1 MDLLKY
7 LEPMKNLTE
16 RFSNLAF
23 WRGVRK
29 LRDEV
34 VNAFEYVDSWG
45 THLESL
51 LPCGD
56 YIQSNSLILS
66 EDEYQASAFSY
77 IVSVLNTNAADN
89 TLTILPMLSLSYSPL
104 RINMST
110 EKGSILIGKHIDAVQ
125 VEYLSKTNFIL
136 NFVFPNGSFQPF
148 FSNGNKVNGYSI
160 AKSSVASNTYKIA
173 SSDLSNYENATLQ
186 SVTVYYH

>member
-7 LEPMKNLTE
+7 LEPMKNLSE

-45 THLESL
+45 THIESL
-51 LPCGD
+51 LPSGG
-56 YIQSNSLILS
+56 YTQSNSLILS
-66 EDEYQASAFSY
+66 ENEYQASVFSY
-77 IVSVLNTNAADN
+77 SVLVLNTNVSDN

-110 EKGSILIGKHIDAVQ
+110 DKGSALIGKHIDAVQ
-125 VEYLSKTNFIL
+125 VNYLSQTNFL
-136 NFVFPNGSFQPF
+136 LSFVLPNGFFETF
-148 FSNGNKVNGYSI
+148 FSNAIKVNGYAI
-160 AKSSVASNTYKIA
+160 TKSSVASNIYKIA
-173 SSDLSNYENATLQ
+173 STDLSKYENATLQ

>member
-7 LEPMKNLTE
+7 LEPMKNLPE

-66 EDEYQASAFSY
+66 ENEYQASAFSY
-77 IVSVLNTNAADN
+77 SLSVLNTNEADN
-89 TLTILPMLSLSYSPL
+89 TLTILPMLSISYSPL

-125 VEYLSKTNFIL
+125 VRYLSKTNFIL
-136 NFVFPNGSFQPF
+136 TFVLPNGSFQPF
-148 FSNGNKVNGYSI
+148 FSNGNKVNGYLI
-160 AKSSVASNTYKIA
+160 AKSSAASNTYKIA
-173 SSDLSNYENATLQ
+173 SSVLSDYENATLQ
-186 SVTVYYH
+186 DVIVYYH

>member
-7 LEPMKNLTE
+7 LEPMKNLPE

-23 WRGVRK
+23 WHGVRK

-34 VNAFEYVDSWG
+34 VNAFEYVDNWG
-45 THLESL
+45 THIESL
-51 LPCGD
+51 LPDGK

-77 IVSVLNTNAADN
+77 SLSVLNTNEADN
-89 TLTILPMLSLSYSPL
+89 TLTILPLLSLQYGPL

-110 EKGSILIGKHIDAVQ
+110 NKGSILIGKHIDAVQ
-125 VEYLSKTNFIL
+125 VKYLSKTNFIL
-136 NFVFPNGSFQPF
+136 NFVLPNGSFQPF
-148 FSNGNKVNGYSI
+148 FSNGVKVNGYLI
-160 AKSSVASNTYKIA
+160 AQSCAVSNTYKII
-173 SSDLSNYENATLQ
+173 STDLSKYENATLQ

>member
-7 LEPMKNLTE
+7 METMKNIPV

-23 WRGVRK
+23 WHGVRR

-34 VNAFEYVDSWG
+34 VNAFEYVNIWG
-45 THLESL
+45 TYIESR
-51 LPCGD
+51 LPGRG

-66 EDEYQASAFSY
+66 EDEYAASAFSY
-77 IVSVLNTNAADN
+77 SISVLNTNSTDN
-89 TLTILPMLSLSYSPL
+89 TLTILPLLSLQYSPL

-110 EKGSILIGKHIDAVQ
+110 EKGSVLIGKHIDAVQ
-125 VEYLSKTNFIL
+125 VKYLSKTNFIL
-136 NFVFPNGSFQPF
+136 SFVLPNGSFQPF
-148 FSNGNKVNGYSI
+148 FSNGIKVNGYSI
-160 AKSSVASNTYKIA
+160 PQSCAVSNTYKIA
-173 SSDLSNYENATLQ
+173 STELSKYENATLQ

>member
-7 LEPMKNLTE
+7 LEPMKNLPE

-56 YIQSNSLILS
+56 YIRSNSLILS
-66 EDEYQASAFSY
+66 EYEYQASAFSY
-77 IVSVLNTNAADN
+77 SLTVLNTNEADN

-125 VEYLSKTNFIL
+125 VKYLSKTNFIL
-136 NFVFPNGSFQPF
+136 SFVLPNGSFQPF

-160 AKSSVASNTYKIA
+160 AQSSAASNTYKIA